1 MNSLLLASRA
11 AQLAKSD
18 QLQILPVSRSL
29 REVNRFLNVSYG
41 IYQDDPHWVAPLL
54 LDLRKVFTEANP
66 LFQHAEMQLW
76 IAHRNGRDV
85 GRIAAILDDHHNQA
99 NEDRAVFFGF
109 FECENDAETSRQ
121 LFGAVQDWA
130 RQRGMRRV
138 LGPMNPTTN
147 DECGLLVDGFDSPP
161 QLMMTYNPR
170 YYVDLVTSEGYVKA
184 KDLLAYQINVA
195 GIPRERLERIATK
208 TRQRSPQFQ
217 FTAVRRRTLAADLVK
232 IKNVYNA
239 AWQDNWG
246 FIPMTDAEIDFLAER
261 LKPLLVEG
269 LVWIAETEGE
279 PVGFMLTLPDYN
291 EALKPL
297 RGRLSTPKVL
307 GLLPYALGRKVP
319 TSCRVVTLGVKEEHR
334 NRGVE
339 AVMLAEGLMTGLR
352 LGFKTAEASW
362 ILEDNLMMRRLL
374 EPFGGQVYK
383 TYRIYERAV

>member
-1 MNSLLLASRA
+1 MSHR
-11 AQLAKSD
+11 
-18 QLQILPVSRSL
+18 LQIVTCSRSP

-41 IYQDDPHWVAPLL
+41 IYNGDPHWVAPLL
-54 LDLRKVFTEANP
+54 LDLKKVFTEANP

-76 IAHRNGRDV
+76 IARRDGRDV
-85 GRIAAILDDHHNQA
+85 GRIAGILDHNHNA
-99 NEDRAVFFGF
+99 AHKESSAFFGF
-109 FECENDAETSRQ
+109 FECENDAQTSRQ
-121 LFGAVQDWA
+121 LFAAVQDWA
-130 RQRGMRRV
+130 RQKGVRRL

-170 YYVDLVTSEGYVKA
+170 YYVDLVTTEGFVKA
-184 KDLLAYQINVA
+184 KDLLAYHINVA

-208 TRQRSPQFQ
+208 TRQRSPQFR
-217 FTAVRRRTLAADLVK
+217 FAAVRRKTLVADLVK
-232 IKNVYNA
+232 IKEVYNA

-246 FIPMTDAEIDFLAER
+246 FIPMTDAEIDFMAAR

-269 LVWIAETEGE
+269 LVWIAETAGE
-279 PVGFMLTLPDYN
+279 TVGFMITIPDYN

-297 RGRLSTPKVL
+297 RGRLSTPKIF
-307 GLLPYALGRKVP
+307 GLLPYALGRKIP
-319 TSCRVVTLGVKEEHR
+319 TSCRVVTLGVKAQHR
-334 NRGVE
+334 NRGIE

-362 ILEDNLMMRRLL
+362 VLEDNVMMRRLL
-374 EPFGGQVYK
+374 QPFGGRVYK

>member
-1 MNSLLLASRA
+1 MSHR
-11 AQLAKSD
+11 
-18 QLQILPVSRSL
+18 LQILPCARTP
-29 REVNRFLNVSYG
+29 REVLRFLNVSYA
-41 IYQDDPHWVAPLL
+41 IYQNDPYWVAPLL
-54 LDLRKVFTEANP
+54 LDLKKVFSEANP

-76 IAHRNGRDV
+76 IARRDGRDV
-85 GRIAAILDDHHNQA
+85 GRIAGILDHHHNQA
-99 NEDRAVFFGF
+99 HQDSAAFFGF
-109 FECENDAETSRQ
+109 FECENDPQTSRQ

-130 RQRGMRRV
+130 RRKGVRRL

-170 YYVDLVTSEGYVKA
+170 YYVDLVTAEGYAKA
-184 KDLLAYQINVA
+184 KDLLAYHINVA
-195 GIPRERLERIATK
+195 GIPRERLERIAAK

-217 FTAVRRRTLAADLVK
+217 FTAVRKKTLVADLVK
-232 IKNVYNA
+232 IKEVYNA

-246 FIPMTDAEIDFLAER
+246 FIPMTDAEIDFLAAR

-269 LVWIAETEGE
+269 LVWIAEAAGE

-297 RGRLSTPKVL
+297 RGRLLSPNVF

-319 TSCRVVTLGVKEEHR
+319 VSCRVVTLGVKEEHR

-339 AVMLAEGLMTGLR
+339 AVMLAEGLVTSLR
-352 LGFKTAEASW
+352 LGFKEAEASW
-362 ILEDNLMMRRLL
+362 ILEDNIMMRRLL
-374 EPFGGQVYK
+374 KPFGGRVYK